1 MRTSVI
7 ILVNILAV
15 IVFITLD
22 VIILCHLLVIITL
35 DVIRPV
41 FKFNIKKDIQCFKSN
56 KFVGN
61 YNT

>member
-1 MRTSVI
+1 MRTLVI

-22 VIILCHLLVIITL
+22 VIVLCHLLVIITL

-41 FKFNIKKDIQCFKSN
+41 FIFNIKKEIQYSKIN
-56 KFVGN
+56 KF
-61 YNT
+61 